1 MISTPRRALL
11 GAMVAAP
18 LAGLSAAA
26 SARVPSID
34 PSALDVLDVLQQGS
48 SLPDAEFARLCSV
61 ALEARARSEL
71 AYRLYCDAEDA
82 ANAAEPQ
89 FPPALISRGTYRP
102 RHGEPETI
110 EQRWAPE
117 EGHWGLWNLAHAEAK
132 RRGVPYSLALEAELS
147 AQYDEW
153 RRGVDDAHAAYLVRE
168 LDEAQNAAGVASQL
182 ALDWVHDYPARS
194 ADVLMVKL
202 YLRLADSDPPQDG
215 ETFATIVADVARVV
229 AA

>member
-1 MISTPRRALL
+1 MISTHRRALL
-11 GAMVAAP
+11 GAVVAAP

-26 SARVPSID
+26 SAGVPSIG

-48 SLPDAEFARLCSV
+48 TLPDAEFARLCSV

-82 ANAAEPQ
+82 ADAASPQ
-89 FPPALISRGTYRP
+89 FPPALIRSRVHRIGESETTEERWRP
-102 RHGEPETI
+102 ELGAWH
-110 EQRWAPE
+110 
-117 EGHWGLWNLAHAEAK
+117 LWNLAHAEAK
-132 RRGVPYSLALEAELS
+132 RRGVPYSIALEADLS

-153 RRGVDDAHAAYLVRE
+153 NRSTDDTHAAYLVRE
-168 LDEAQNAAGVASQL
+168 LEDAANEVHRASQL

-202 YLRLADSDPPQDG
+202 YLRLADNDPPADD
-215 ETFATIVADVARVV
+215 EIFATVVADVARVV